1 MKYNIRKKIPK
12 ISIITVVLNSEK
24 TILRAINSVRE
35 QNYKKN
41 KIEHI
46 IIDGGSKDNTV
57 RIIKKNQK
65 KIQYWQSKKDKGI
78 YDAMNIG
85 LAKCTG
91 ELIGILNADDFFYK
105 NTFLIVAKYFRKY
118 NLDYLFGSVIKKRIY
133 HNFFPKNIWYTFNI
147 YPSHSVSFFIRRDA
161 QKKIGEYNI
170 KYKYSA
176 DRDLFYR
183 IIKSNLKGIATKKS
197 EVFGKFN
204 LYGISS
210 KISYFE
216 TLKEE
221 LKVRLNNQNFILALL
236 IISLSII
243 NKIYNHLIN
252 KN

>member
-1 MKYNIRKKIPK
+1 
-12 ISIITVVLNSEK
+12 
-24 TILRAINSVRE
+24 
-35 QNYKKN
+35 
-41 KIEHI
+41 
-46 IIDGGSKDNTV
+46 
-57 RIIKKNQK
+57 
-65 KIQYWQSKKDKGI
+65 
-78 YDAMNIG
+78 
-85 LAKCTG
+85 
-91 ELIGILNADDFFYK
+91 
-105 NTFLIVAKYFRKY
+105 
-118 NLDYLFGSVIKKRIY
+118 
-133 HNFFPKNIWYTFNI
+133 
-147 YPSHSVSFFIRRDA
+147 VSFFIRRDA

-243 NKIYNHLIN
+243 DKIYNNLIN

>member
-24 TILRAINSVRE
+24 TILRAINSVSK

-91 ELIGILNADDFFYK
+91 EIIGILNADDFFYK
-105 NTFLIVAKYFRKY
+105 NTFSIVAKYFDKY
-118 NLDYLFGSVIKKRIY
+118 NIDYLFGSVIKNRIY
-133 HNFFPKNIWYTFNI
+133 HNFFPKKIYYTFNI
-147 YPSHSVSFFIRRDA
+147 CPAHSVSFFIKKDV

-183 IIKSNLKGIATKKS
+183 IIKRDLKGMATKKS
-197 EVFGKFN
+197 EIFGKFN
-204 LYGISS
+204 LYGVSS
-210 KISYFE
+210 KISYYE

-236 IISLSII
+236 VMSLSII
-243 NKIYNHLIN
+243 NKIYNHLLY